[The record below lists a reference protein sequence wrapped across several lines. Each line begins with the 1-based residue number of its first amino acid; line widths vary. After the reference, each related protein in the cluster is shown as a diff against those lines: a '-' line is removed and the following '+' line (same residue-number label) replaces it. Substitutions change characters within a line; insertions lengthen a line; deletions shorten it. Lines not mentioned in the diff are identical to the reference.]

1 MVGEGN
7 AFAPPRSARAK
18 RELITNRLQGGRRGG
33 REAPKASG
41 GAAAPVRVGPA
52 GAPLEGAGPSTTDP
66 TLAVNLH
73 FGEIEKGVPLA
84 LRPSSP

>member
-1 MVGEGN
+1 MVGERN

-18 RELITNRLQGGRRGG
+18 WELIIYRLQGGRRGG
-33 REAPKASG
+33 RDAPTASG
-41 GAAAPVRVGPA
+41 GAIAPVRVGPA